1 MADDKRQPIVVKK
14 IIKGGHG
21 HHGGAWK
28 VAYADFVTAMMA
40 FFLML
45 WLLGSA
51 SGEQRQAIADFFQ
64 NPSAVQ
70 GPGGAST
77 SMIQLGSSMEMPKSG
92 DDDQKKQSD
101 SGDEP
106 PKSDEKTKQKEKEKE
121 KEKAEDNRRLDSLL
135 IKLKESIDKS
145 QALKPFK
152 DQLLIQIMPEGLRV
166 QILDKENRAMFESA
180 SPDPK
185 YYTKALLREVA
196 ETINSVP
203 NKISITGHTD
213 ASPFSSKRRDYSN
226 WELSAERAN
235 SARRELVI
243 GGLNKNKIARVVG
256 LGSSVLFD
264 RTNPN
269 GAVNRRISIIIMNM
283 ETLKDLQINEG
294 NEKTVKEKGS
304 NKKKAKKTGGKKRTK
319 TTKKN

>member
-14 IIKGGHG
+14 INKGGHG

-45 WLLGSA
+45 WLLGST
-51 SGEQRQAIADFFQ
+51 SGEQKQAIADFFQ

-77 SMIQLGSSMEMPKSG
+77 SMIKLGSGMEMPKSG
-92 DDDQKKQSD
+92 DDGRKKQAGDDGDPVD
-101 SGDEP
+101 SKDNE
-106 PKSDEKTKQKEKEKE
+106 ENKEKEKIKD
-121 KEKAEDNRRLDSLL
+121 KERLDSLL
-135 IKLKESIDKS
+135 IQLKKSIDKS
-145 QALKPFK
+145 QTLKPFK
-152 DQLLIQIMPEGLRV
+152 DQLLIKLMPEGLRI

-185 YYTKALLREVA
+185 YYTKALLREIA
-196 ETINSVP
+196 DTINLVP

-213 ASPFSSKRRDYSN
+213 AIPFSSKRRDYSN
-226 WELSAERAN
+226 WELSAARAN
-235 SARRELVI
+235 SARRELII
-243 GGLNKNKIARVVG
+243 GGLTKNKIARVVG

-264 RTNPN
+264 KSHPK
-269 GAVNRRISIIIMNM
+269 GAINRRISIIVMSGDS
-283 ETLKDLQINEG
+283 LKKLHVNEG
-294 NEKTVKEKGS
+294 NENESKKKPS
-304 NKKKAKKTGGKKRTK
+304 LKKLNKKKTSH
-319 TTKKN
+319 

>member
-14 IIKGGHG
+14 INKGGHG

-77 SMIQLGSSMEMPKSG
+77 SMIQLGSGMEMPKSG
-92 DDDQKKQSD
+92 DDGKKKQASEEGDPVD
-101 SGDEP
+101 SKDNEE
-106 PKSDEKTKQKEKEKE
+106 SEKTK
-121 KEKAEDNRRLDSLL
+121 KEKAKDKKRLDSLL
-135 IKLKESIDKS
+135 IQLKKSIDKS

-152 DQLLIQIMPEGLRV
+152 DQLLIQLMPEGLRV

-185 YYTKALLREVA
+185 YYTKALLREIA
-196 ETINSVP
+196 DTINSVP

-213 ASPFSSKRRDYSN
+213 AIPFSSKRRDYSN
-226 WELSAERAN
+226 WELSAARAN

-264 RTNPN
+264 KSHPK
-269 GAVNRRISIIIMNM
+269 GAINRRISIIVMSGDS
-283 ETLKDLQINEG
+283 LKKLHENEG
-294 NEKTVKEKGS
+294 NKKIDNKQQNIKKPTKKKKKN
-304 NKKKAKKTGGKKRTK
+304 NKK
-319 TTKKN
+319 

>member
-14 IIKGGHG
+14 INKGGHG

-92 DDDQKKQSD
+92 DDEKKKQASD
-101 SGDEP
+101 DGNPTDSKDNEE
-106 PKSDEKTKQKEKEKE
+106 SDEKDKKD
-121 KEKAEDNRRLDSLL
+121 KADKAADKVRLDTLL
-135 IKLKESIDKS
+135 IQLKESIDKS

-152 DQLLIQIMPEGLRV
+152 DQLLIQLMPEGLRV
-166 QILDKENRAMFESA
+166 QILDKEHRAMFESA

-185 YYTKALLREVA
+185 YYTKALLREIA
-196 ETINSVP
+196 DTINSVP

-213 ASPFSSKRRDYSN
+213 ATPFKSKRREYSN
-226 WELSAERAN
+226 WELSSARAN

-243 GGLNKNKIARVVG
+243 GGLDKEKIARVVG

-264 RTNPN
+264 KEHPN
-269 GAVNRRISIIIMNM
+269 GAINRRISIIIMNM
-283 ETLKDLQINEG
+283 ETLKDIQINEG
-294 NEKTVKEKGS
+294 NDEANEQAELEQDSGQ
-304 NKKKAKKTGGKKRTK
+304 
-319 TTKKN
+319 

>member
-1 MADDKRQPIVVKK
+1 MADDKRQPIVIKK

-45 WLLGSA
+45 WLLGSV

-77 SMIQLGSSMEMPKSG
+77 SMIKLGSALNTPTKGNDGIEEKSS
-92 DDDQKKQSD
+92 DDDESVDSEKQ
-101 SGDEP
+101 G
-106 PKSDEKTKQKEKEKE
+106 Q
-121 KEKAEDNRRLDSLL
+121 AEDKKRLDSLL
-135 IKLKESIDKS
+135 IQLKKSIDEN

-152 DQLLIQIMPEGLRV
+152 DQLLIQIMPEGLRI

-185 YYTKALLREVA
+185 YYTKALLREIA
-196 ETINSVP
+196 NTINSVP

-213 ASPFSSKRRDYSN
+213 ATPFSSKRREYSN
-226 WELSAERAN
+226 WELSAARAN

-243 GGLNKNKIARVVG
+243 GGLNKDKIARVVG
-256 LGSSVLFD
+256 LASSVLFD
-264 RTNPN
+264 KTNPN
-269 GAVNRRISIIIMNM
+269 GAINRRISIIVMNM
-283 ETLKDLQINEG
+283 KSLNDIRTNEG
-294 NEKTVKEKGS
+294 NDE
-304 NKKKAKKTGGKKRTK
+304 NKNDG
-319 TTKKN
+319 NELVN